1 MAIIGNRTIL
11 PLPVEEHPG
20 GTVSISASSRRT
32 LELLLPRGGVTIR
45 DFEHSGLRFQSGR
58 LSADQ
63 PRILKHSI
71 FECRVIRISV
81 IDLPTRQIS
90 DLHEPLR
97 SHATFA

>member
-45 DFEHSGLRFQSGR
+45 EFEHTWTPLLAKRYFSALFHGTRLQSYIR
-58 LSADQ
+58 SRMRREVAD
-63 PRILKHSI
+63 PDGM
-71 FECRVIRISV
+71 C
-81 IDLPTRQIS
+81 
-90 DLHEPLR
+90 
-97 SHATFA
+97 